1 MSISRSLYTAW
12 TGLST
17 HQRALDNTGNNLANT
32 NTTGFKQNV
41 HSFTNLMNQ
50 LVAGNMPAGNTHTT
64 TMGTTIGA
72 GVRTGSINPNF
83 KTGNMDA
90 TGNNLDVA
98 INGNGFFLVNTPSG
112 SALTRN
118 GSFYL
123 DHTVSANQRVL
134 LTSDGYKVQGWMA
147 EDGVVTPSTTTG
159 EILLPAEGDMLAGRV
174 STEVTL
180 DGILPSNAEGDNFTG
195 SITREME
202 LKGNMIQDGIGTIR
216 TSVNVPVTTTVNGN
230 TTEKDVIHDV
240 PVEINFTG
248 PVETDGDTASYS
260 WTMTTVDWP
269 NPGDPP
275 VQLYPPADNAQYSS
289 DMVSFY
295 TQDDASKN
303 RAAGQV
309 ITDEIKPGSTSAST
323 TITGEDGSVT
333 ESSFNITSAFALDI
347 SRLTNIENSPGDA
360 QLEAWYVD
368 GNPAG
373 TMARSVTVYDE
384 VTRFESYLNDDGST
398 TMQAVRRV
406 EARSN
411 KLTFE
416 KTGADNSGSDWTWSS
431 SIDGAGGTFRFNTL
445 GDLVDATGTEGT
457 INYDFS
463 SIQSIAAAGSMTVT
477 GQDGY
482 VDGFLEDVTI
492 DQYGRIFG
500 HYSNDVNE
508 PLAQLAMATVPNT
521 AGLNASGGTLF
532 YTSSSSGGLMIGTAG
547 DEEGSTSGLAP
558 IGAGSLLAQHLEG
571 SNVDLGIEFTTLIST
586 QRGYQSN
593 ARVMSTADEML
604 QTLSQMK
611 R

>member
-50 LVAGNMPAGNTHTT
+50 LVAGNLPAGNTHTT

-72 GVRTGSINPNF
+72 GVRTGSINSNF

-98 INGNGFFLVNTPSG
+98 INGNGFFLVNTTSG

-123 DHTVSANQRVL
+123 DHTESPNQRVL
-134 LTSDGYKVQGWMA
+134 LTSDGLKVQGWMA
-147 EDGVVTPSTTTG
+147 QDGVITPSTTTG
-159 EILLPAEGDMLAGRV
+159 ELLLPAEGDLLAGRV

-180 DGILPSNAEGDNFTG
+180 DGILPSKGEGDDFTG
-195 SITREME
+195 NITREME
-202 LKGNMIQDGIGTIR
+202 LKGNMVQDGTGSIR
-216 TSVNVPVTTTVNGN
+216 SSINVPVTTIVNG
-230 TTEKDVIHDV
+230 EPVGKDVIQEV

-248 PVETDGDTASYS
+248 PTESDGDTISYT

-289 DMVSFY
+289 DQISFY
-295 TQDDASKN
+295 TQNDTSKN

-309 ITDEIKPGSTSAST
+309 ITDEIKPGSTSAT
-323 TITGEDGSVT
+323 TTVTTEDGSII
-333 ESSFNITSAFALDI
+333 EASFDITSAFALDI
-347 SRLTNIENSPGDA
+347 ARLTNIENAPGGE

-384 VTRFESYLNDDGST
+384 VTRFETIQNDDGSN

-416 KTGADNSGSDWTWSS
+416 KTGSDNNGSDWTWNS

-445 GDLVDATGTEGT
+445 GDLVSATGTEGT
-457 INYDFS
+457 LNYDFS
-463 SIQSIAAAGSMTVT
+463 SIQSIAAGSSMTVT

-482 VDGFLEDVTI
+482 VDGFLEDITI

-508 PLAQLAMATVPNT
+508 PLAQLAMATVPNPT
-521 AGLNASGGTLF
+521 GLNASGGTLF
-532 YTSSSSGGLMIGTAG
+532 YPSSASGDLMIGTAG

-558 IGAGSLLAQHLEG
+558 IGAGSLLAQHLEA

-604 QTLSQMK
+604 QTLAQMK